1 VAHSR
6 EDEVGGM
13 TGAAFEEAA
22 SEMTFGLQVAD
33 DGLDGGAAAQLAHF
47 RRRLLDGTVGI
58 WRPPMS
64 RSRIALERSSAV
76 VSTWDGFGLFDARG
90 DRYNCAA
97 SGRKVPLVIKPRRAG
112 DPPFLVANP
121 SAARSTLGFR
131 PVVAEAPAVR
141 QGEGIEELSRPNRHL
156 CAAPRE

>member
-13 TGAAFEEAA
+13 AGAAFEETA

-112 DPPFLVANP
+112 GSSVSCRKPFSGPIN
-121 SAARSTLGFR
+121 LGFR
-131 PVVAEAPAVR
+131 PVVAEAPANR
-141 QGEGIEELSRPNRHL
+141 QGDGIEELSRPIF
-156 CAAPRE
+156 AMPRER